1 MADERIKMKVCVTG
15 GSGFIG
21 APLCAA
27 LAERGD
33 TVTLLSRQSD
43 FEREGF
49 NVVVADLVDGKSALA
64 NFVDDCDVL
73 YHCAGEIK
81 NNSLM
86 YDLHVRGTANLL
98 TAVYEK
104 IKRTARPV
112 HWVQLSSTG
121 AYGNTSSEVTV
132 ISERSHPAPVGEYE
146 VTKTI
151 SDELVLN
158 LAAMEP
164 LFTCTILRPS
174 IVIGPDMPNMSLYQ
188 MIDFIRKRL
197 FFYIGHARAICTYV
211 HVDDVVRALLLCSAD
226 DRARG
231 EVFILS
237 NDCLLVDVV
246 SSISVELGVPR
257 PFLRI
262 PEYPL
267 RLLVRMISPLFNL
280 PLTDSRIDA
289 LTKKNGYDSSH
300 IINTLGFKFKYS
312 IPEAMPGF
320 VSRYAVKATS

>member
-1 MADERIKMKVCVTG
+1 MKVCVTG

-33 TVTLLSRQSD
+33 TVTLLSRQSGFKGID
-43 FEREGF
+43 FS
-49 NVVVADLVDGKSALA
+49 VIVADLVAGKNALMK
-64 NFVDDCDVL
+64 FVDDCDVI

-98 TAVYEK
+98 AAVYEQ
-104 IKRTARPV
+104 IKRTAKPV

-121 AYGNTSSEVTV
+121 AYGDSANEVTR
-132 ISERSHPAPVGEYE
+132 ISEGSPPAPVGEYE
-146 VTKTI
+146 ITKTI

-158 LAAMEP
+158 LASMEP

-174 IVIGPDMPNMSLYQ
+174 IVIGSDMPNMSFYQ

-197 FFYIGHARAICTYV
+197 FFYIGSKQAVCTYV

-226 DRARG
+226 NSAKG

-237 NDCLLVDVV
+237 NDCLLVDMVDA
-246 SSISVELGVPR
+246 ISKELGVPR
-257 PFLRI
+257 PFVRL

-267 RLLVRMISPLFNL
+267 RLLVRLISPFFKL
-280 PLTDSRIDA
+280 PLTNARIDA
-289 LTKKNGYDSSH
+289 LVKKGGYDSNH
-300 IINTLGFKFKYS
+300 IKNTLGFKFQYS
-312 IPEAMPGF
+312 IPEIMPDF
-320 VSRYAVKATS
+320 MSRYKAKEIS